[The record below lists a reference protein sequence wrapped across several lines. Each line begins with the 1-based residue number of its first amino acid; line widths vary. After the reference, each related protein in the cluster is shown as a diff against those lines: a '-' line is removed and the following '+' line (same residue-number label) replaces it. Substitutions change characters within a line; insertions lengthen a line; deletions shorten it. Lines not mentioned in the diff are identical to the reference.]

1 MCRFCSAV
9 LVLSE
14 TALVLVIE
22 SSLQWCY
29 VRSTRDLALNAIKLF
44 PLSTDKHNRKREHEH
59 EHEREHEHEHEHET
73 CPESESYWPLF
84 FLNSRK
90 SVQFDCMASF
100 GLDSPRE
107 FHCYF

>member
-1 MCRFCSAV
+1 V

-44 PLSTDKHNRKREHEH
+44 PLSTDKH
-59 EHEREHEHEHEHET
+59 EHEHEHEHET
-73 CPESESYWPLF
+73 GPESESYWPLF

-90 SVQFDCMASF
+90 RVQFDYMASF
-100 GLDSPRE
+100 GLDSPSHFYRD
-107 FHCYF
+107 F

>member
-1 MCRFCSAV
+1 
-9 LVLSE
+9 VLSE

-44 PLSTDKHNRKREHEH
+44 SLSTDEHEH
-59 EHEREHEHEHEHET
+59 EHEYET

-84 FLNSRK
+84 SSIAVKVFS
-90 SVQFDCMASF
+90 SIAWQVS
-100 GLDSPRE
+100 
-107 FHCYF
+107 H

>member
-1 MCRFCSAV
+1 MAGIDLCRFCSAV

-44 PLSTDKHNRKREHEH
+44 SLSTDK
-59 EHEREHEHEHEHET
+59 HEHEHEHET

-84 FLNSRK
+84 SSIAVKVFS
-90 SVQFDCMASF
+90 SIAWQVS
-100 GLDSPRE
+100 
-107 FHCYF
+107 H

>member
-1 MCRFCSAV
+1 V

-44 PLSTDKHNRKREHEH
+44 PLSTDKH
-59 EHEREHEHEHEHET
+59 EHEHET
-73 CPESESYWPLF
+73 GPESESYWPLF

-100 GLDSPRE
+100 GLDSPSHFYRD
-107 FHCYF
+107 F